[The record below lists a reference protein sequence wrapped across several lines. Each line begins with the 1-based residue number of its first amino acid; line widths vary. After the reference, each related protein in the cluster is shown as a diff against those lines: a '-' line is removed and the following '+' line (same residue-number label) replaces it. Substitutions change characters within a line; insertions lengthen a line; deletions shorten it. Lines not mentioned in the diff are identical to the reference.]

1 VAKHNNQGGV
11 TPPSTQHFMMITD
24 YKKASFLCSLIG
36 DDDALY
42 SYSIQIS
49 FDENER
55 KELLNCITNLSNLG
69 KSRNTLNL
77 QVVKGYPSFNQDAV
91 DYLVQFFTNFLLFTD
106 NLELARGYSEHLG
119 SYSRHYYKYNKKLLR
134 YQREQ
139 RWAA

>member
-1 VAKHNNQGGV
+1 
-11 TPPSTQHFMMITD
+11 M
-24 YKKASFLCSLIG
+24 LCSMIG
-36 DDDALY
+36 DVDALY

-55 KELLNCITNLSNLG
+55 KELLNCITNLSSLG

-91 DYLVQFFTNFLLFTD
+91 DYLVQFFMNFLLFTD

-134 YQREQ
+134 YQRAQ
-139 RWAA
+139 RLAA